1 MKVFLAK
8 LAVTLRKPLANLVME
23 LVAQAEEKI
32 PGESGAAKKEYV
44 IGKLDDLITLPWFLE
59 PFDNA
64 IFEVLIDAGVR
75 LLNKWFG
82 HNWAK
87 MQASDLVQAA
97 AKLKKAL
104 KK

>member
-1 MKVFLAK
+1 
-8 LAVTLRKPLANLVME
+8 ME
-23 LVAQAEEKI
+23 LIAQAEQKI
-32 PGESGAAKKEYV
+32 PGENGAAKKEYV

-64 IFEVLIDAGVR
+64 IFEVLIDGGVR

-87 MQASDLVQAA
+87 VQPSDLVQAA

-104 KK
+104 K